1 MIAGVRFFPPQ
12 SFEHE
17 KPHGDQRQDLMVMPA
32 QPIPNLVVGQT
43 RFALAA
49 LDRFFDAVCL
59 LRDPGEFL
67 EGRFGRGIRQ
77 IGVVLDVP
85 RFLPVADHDQHL
97 LGTDASLLGPGL
109 NAPRQDVHTQRF
121 FVTVT
126 HRDAGPRVSR
136 KLVQPVAD
144 LTEGNLPPATHAWGN
159 VSAWSSSISKAN

>member
-1 MIAGVRFFPPQ
+1 MAGVRFFPPQ
-12 SFEHE
+12 SFEHQ

-49 LDRFFDAVCL
+49 LDRFFDAVRL
-59 LRDPGEFL
+59 LRHPGEFL

-77 IGVVLDVP
+77 RVVVLDGP
-85 RFLPVADHDQHL
+85 RFLLVADHDQHL
-97 LGTDASLLGPGL
+97 FRTDASLLGLSL
-109 NAPRQDVHTQRF
+109 NAPRKDVYTQRF

-159 VSAWSSSISKAN
+159 VSACSSSISKAN